1 MRLEGKIAVVT
12 GAAGGIGRATAQ
24 ELALRGAKVIALDVD
39 TKDGEL
45 TASIIRKEGGECTF
59 IFMDVTDPSNV
70 ANVASTILREFGA
83 VDILVNNAG
92 IWRPGTIL
100 TLDVDSWA
108 SVFNTNVR
116 SVFLVSQ
123 QFLPSMISR
132 EAGVI
137 VNLASVAGMVGAADA
152 SAYAASKGAVIN
164 LTRAM
169 ALDFAPHKIR
179 VNCVC
184 PGMIDSRMGDQVVG
198 YYRPGEEIGT
208 MQAGWQPL
216 AKVGNPEDIAKGI
229 AYMAS
234 DDAAFMTGSIVVI
247 DGGLTAQ

>member
-108 SVFNTNVR
+108 SVFNTKRPERILGLPTIPAFDDFQR
-116 SVFLVSQ
+116 SRRNCQPSICRRDGWSSRCVSLRCFQ
-123 QFLPSMISR
+123 GSGNQSDACDGSR
-132 EAGVI
+132 
-137 VNLASVAGMVGAADA
+137 
-152 SAYAASKGAVIN
+152 
-164 LTRAM
+164 
-169 ALDFAPHKIR
+169 F
-179 VNCVC
+179 
-184 PGMIDSRMGDQVVG
+184 
-198 YYRPGEEIGT
+198 RPT
-208 MQAGWQPL
+208 
-216 AKVGNPEDIAKGI
+216 
-229 AYMAS
+229 
-234 DDAAFMTGSIVVI
+234 
-247 DGGLTAQ
+247 